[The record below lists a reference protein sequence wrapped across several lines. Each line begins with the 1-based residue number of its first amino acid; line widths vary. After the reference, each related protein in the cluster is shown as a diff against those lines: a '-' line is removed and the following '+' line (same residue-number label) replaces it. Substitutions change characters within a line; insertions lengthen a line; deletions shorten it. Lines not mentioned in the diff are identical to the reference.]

1 MKNSSSKIAVDVV
14 ARLVHP
20 AAVTVTE
27 TAGMT
32 AAMTVTTDGMTAGTD
47 ATVTTIGL
55 GDNIGGAASAAPLL
69 VSFKRCLLISQFF
82 YLFTTVSSHFPGI
95 LILDKGQ

>member
-1 MKNSSSKIAVDVV
+1 MKNSSRKIAVDVV

-32 AAMTVTTDGMTAGTD
+32 AAMTVTTDGMTVTTDGMTAGTD

-69 VSFKRCLLISQFF
+69 VSSKR
-82 YLFTTVSSHFPGI
+82 
-95 LILDKGQ
+95 